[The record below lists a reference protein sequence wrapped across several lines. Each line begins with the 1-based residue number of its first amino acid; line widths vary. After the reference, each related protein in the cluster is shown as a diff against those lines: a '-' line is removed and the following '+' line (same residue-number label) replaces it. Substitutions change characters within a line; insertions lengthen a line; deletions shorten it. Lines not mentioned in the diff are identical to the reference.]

1 MKSIIEAF
9 YDGKIRV
16 WERKVVMTD
25 ERREIEKNIQRE
37 KQYFSEKMS
46 PDDYQRLERLENLF
60 ISADHSEDVDLYT
73 YSFSLGAL
81 LMLEILDRRDGLIN
95 E

>member
-1 MKSIIEAF
+1 MASIIEAI

-16 WERKVVMTD
+16 WERKVAMTD

-37 KQYFSEKMS
+37 KQYFLEKIS

-95 E
+95 Q